1 MQQKLNKME
10 RSEVQY
16 GPHPIGEILSNFFS
30 SSKEPLA
37 KGYREYLAFRKNHQK
52 GGLYEK

>member
-1 MQQKLNKME
+1 ME

-30 SSKEPLA
+30 TSKEPLA
-37 KGYREYLAFRKNHQK
+37 EGYRQFLASKKANAEK
-52 GGLYEK
+52 GGFA